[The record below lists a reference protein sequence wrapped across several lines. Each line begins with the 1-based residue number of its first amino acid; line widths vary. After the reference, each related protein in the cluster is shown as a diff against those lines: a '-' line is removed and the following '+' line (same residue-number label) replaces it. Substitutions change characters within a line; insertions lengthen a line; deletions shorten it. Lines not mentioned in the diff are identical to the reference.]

1 MRFFEEIAHRE
12 DRNANQI
19 VLYPEGLF
27 YKAYDRSAFACVS
40 RISTFK
46 PSKKRIK
53 YCAREMASI
62 GFPAVALAKYFPA
75 APEPLSDGRIEI
87 TLEDDIDTHAC
98 ETWKA
103 SLPLKERRPRGSSKA
118 YLPTLGRGEKT
129 GNLFVHPA
137 DLLPGTPVLAA
148 GTTGPKQPVQT
159 TGGRGAVEQGAF
171 RTAGTETDRSETTGP
186 VVPCGERSGSEGE
199 RSEPTAAGRRYGGYG
214 AETGNESPPKPEKT
228 TWLRRLLRKIRPDTA
243 REALGKAE
251 GSGAG
256 RGEMTANGKLLL
268 PADREAAMAML
279 RTGLVPEMAMLADAV
294 RTSDWQAATPR
305 ANALMT
311 GAARTDGLT
320 AAMPQA
326 LARLAGAADTGAA
339 GRPDLQPQTNPGQPT
354 GDRSQPCRTAL
365 RNEGPAL
372 SAPRPG
378 SCDENRRETK
388 EERVAR
394 LIREFRLEAATPVE
408 CLLFVAD
415 LKKEIDGYL

>member
-186 VVPCGERSGSEGE
+186 MVPCGELSGSEGE
-199 RSEPTAAGRRYGGYG
+199 RSEPTAAGRRYG
-214 AETGNESPPKPEKT
+214 AETGNESPEEKPEKT

-243 REALGKAE
+243 REGLGKAE

-294 RTSDWQAATPR
+294 RTSDWQAATPQ
-305 ANALMT
+305 ANALVT

-326 LARLAGAADTGAA
+326 LARLAGAADPAAA
-339 GRPDLQPQTNPGQPT
+339 GRTYQQPDPGRPA
-354 GDRSQPCRTAL
+354 GDRSQPRRTAL

-372 SAPRPG
+372 SGPRPG
-378 SCDENRRETK
+378 SCDDNRRETK
-388 EERVAR
+388 EERVVR

>member
-148 GTTGPKQPVQT
+148 GTTGPKQPV
-159 TGGRGAVEQGAF
+159 
-171 RTAGTETDRSETTGP
+171 RTAGTETDRSETTGS
-186 VVPCGERSGSEGE
+186 VVPCGELSGSEGE
-199 RSEPTAAGRRYGGYG
+199 RSEPTAAGRRYG
-214 AETGNESPPKPEKT
+214 AETGNESPGEKPEKT

-279 RTGLVPEMAMLADAV
+279 RTELVPEMAMLADAV
-294 RTSDWQAATPR
+294 RTSDWQAATPQ
-305 ANALMT
+305 ANALVT

-339 GRPDLQPQTNPGQPT
+339 GRTNQQPDPGRPA

-372 SAPRPG
+372 SGPRPG
-378 SCDENRRETK
+378 SCDDNRRETK
-388 EERVAR
+388 EERVVR

>member
-186 VVPCGERSGSEGE
+186 VVPCGELSGSESE

-214 AETGNESPPKPEKT
+214 AETGNESPEEKPEKT

-268 PADREAAMAML
+268 PTDREAAMAML
-279 RTGLVPEMAMLADAV
+279 RTSMTPEMATLADAV
-294 RTSDWQAATPR
+294 RTSDWQAATPQ

-311 GAARTDGLT
+311 GTARTDGL

-326 LARLAGAADTGAA
+326 NARMAGAADTGVA
-339 GRPDLQPQTNPGQPT
+339 GRTYQQPNPGRPT

-365 RNEGPAL
+365 RNEGPAI
-372 SAPRPG
+372 SGPRRG
-378 SCDENRRETK
+378 SRDENRRETK

>member
-87 TLEDDIDTHAC
+87 TLEGDIDTDAC

-137 DLLPGTPVLAA
+137 DLLPDTPALAA

-159 TGGRGAVEQGAF
+159 TGGRGAVEQGDF
-171 RTAGTETDRSETTGP
+171 RNDETKTDRSETTGP
-186 VVPCGERSGSEGE
+186 AMSCGES
-199 RSEPTAAGRRYGGYG
+199 SEPTAADRRYG
-214 AETGNESPPKPEKT
+214 AETGFESPAKPEKT
-228 TWLRRLLRKIRPDTA
+228 TWLRRLIRKIRPDTA
-243 REALGKAE
+243 RETHGKTE
-251 GSGAG
+251 GPGHW
-256 RGEMTANGKLLL
+256 EMTGNGKLLL
-268 PADREAAMAML
+268 PTDYEAAIAML
-279 RTGLVPEMAMLADAV
+279 RTGLAPEMATLADTV
-294 RTSDWQAATPR
+294 RTSDWQAATPQ
-305 ANALMT
+305 ANALVT
-311 GAARTDGLT
+311 GAARTNGST

-326 LARLAGAADTGAA
+326 NARLAGAADTCVA
-339 GRPDLQPQTNPGQPT
+339 GRPDQVHPNPGQPT
-354 GDRSQPCRTAL
+354 GDRSQPWRTAL

-372 SAPRPG
+372 SGARRG
-378 SCDENRRETK
+378 SRDENRRETK